1 MASNPTSQQ
10 SSGHNAPSVIDIIT
24 GVQPPPSAQAS
35 TAPAAPPAANTT
47 TQSTTSRP
55 TTSKTPISNSS
66 GIAPLTPQADVVNE
80 SHQSMHDIVNQ
91 YREGKVTRK
100 SAEKSLEKTFRKS
113 SETLGLRLSSDQVR
127 DGIGGWLISLDDHDK
142 EVKRGRDAGKSVAD
156 ALGLDK
162 GGRNHGEGAEH
173 GDKGK
178 QRYQS
183 PDPDPEPSS
192 PSSSDDDRDRE
203 DSRDRRRN
211 HRRNHRKR
219 SPSSSRSP
227 PPKSHKRR
235 RRDPSPSSS
244 DSSSDSSS
252 SDSSHHSSRRS
263 SRKKPK
269 LDKRLFPFL
278 SGNKSYLQK
287 LRKRH
292 GRREVICRQLENY
305 SRDPKE
311 AARRIMYSKNAPPL
325 VLDEWKTVLPG
336 DYTDLDAIFT
346 RMHPSHSASA
356 IQTQSDWAEAW
367 SYLRRGIN
375 HAFSFREDELR
386 EYEDYLLSSF
396 RTRQSSFHA
405 NIVAFDRDNRQNVL
419 AANKGV
425 LFTDFHH
432 FAQNRKAWLE
442 STGINNTTTSSRRQN
457 NAPRRQE
464 ICRNWNYRR
473 CADDK
478 SCRCR
483 HVCLSCES
491 PNHVRDD
498 CKGGPSSLPKSER
511 N

>member
-1 MASNPTSQQ
+1 MPPKTTSSQ
-10 SSGHNAPSVIDIIT
+10 SSHAGGTLSIDRIT
-24 GVQPPPSAQAS
+24 GAQRPQPPSSAQAS
-35 TAPAAPPAANTT
+35 TSISSGGPTPTVTTQPQASTSAAGQAPVSDNSNTT
-47 TQSTTSRP
+47 
-55 TTSKTPISNSS
+55 
-66 GIAPLTPQADVVNE
+66 PLTPQANVVNE
-80 SHQSMHDIVNQ
+80 SHQSMHDIVTQ
-91 YREGKVTRK
+91 YREGKLTRK
-100 SAEKSLEKTFRKS
+100 SAEKGLAKIFRTS

-142 EVKRGRDAGKSVAD
+142 EVKRGRDAGNSVAE

-162 GGRNHGEGAEH
+162 EGHNHGDGTER

-178 QRYQS
+178 RRQRS

-192 PSSSDDDRDRE
+192 PSSSSSSEDEKDHDDRDH
-203 DSRDRRRN
+203 RRN

-227 PPKSHKRR
+227 APKSHKRR

-244 DSSSDSSS
+244 DSSDSS
-252 SDSSHHSSRRS
+252 SDSSHHSSHHS

-269 LDKRLFPFL
+269 LNKRLFPFL
-278 SGNKSYLQK
+278 SANRTYLQK

-336 DYTDLDAIFT
+336 DYTDLDVIFV
-346 RMHPSHSASA
+346 RMHPSHSASS

-375 HAFSFREDELR
+375 HAFSFREDELH

-396 RTRQSSFHA
+396 RTRQSSFHV

-432 FAQNRKAWLE
+432 F
-442 STGINNTTTSSRRQN
+442 SRGV
-457 NAPRRQE
+457 
-464 ICRNWNYRR
+464 
-473 CADDK
+473 D
-478 SCRCR
+478 
-483 HVCLSCES
+483 V
-491 PNHVRDD
+491 
-498 CKGGPSSLPKSER
+498 SL
-511 N
+511 